1 MDLLE
6 RIVTDPDI
14 LLGKPTVRGTR
25 ISVPFVL
32 YLLAGGADE
41 ADIIKHY
48 PRLTVE
54 DIRACCLYASEN
66 LAWEKPAWH
75 SGNDYLEGDEWETV
89 EVWPLPAQQIVTR
102 QD

>member
-32 YLLAGGADE
+32 YLLAGGWSE
-41 ADIIKHY
+41 ADILAEY
-48 PRLTVE
+48 PRLAVE

-66 LAWEKPAWH
+66 LAWERPAWH
-75 SGNDYLEGDEWETV
+75 SGNDYLEGDEWE
-89 EVWPLPAQQIVTR
+89 EVKVGPLPISQSLTR
-102 QD
+102 PD